1 MENYL
6 DLINDYFKER
16 NDLMRFTSYSNDV
29 RLFKN
34 HIVKTFVSRDR
45 MEKCIVGLQI
55 MSNTTINV
63 PSVQFVSSER
73 NIIVENYIE
82 GVALNEYTTYL
93 TRKMLYEIGRLMG
106 SFHNVNVSSHNDEN
120 TWVVTILTDMLGIRQ
135 KLAPYEED
143 FIESMVFVENESKKL
158 FQDLHFTYV
167 HGDFRP
173 ANIIF
178 SQTEE
183 KYYLIDFENFMV
195 GDSTL
200 DLYKMLSV
208 LKSNGNYN
216 GEDVTAFL
224 NGYSD
229 VRELPTKLVDKWAF
243 YDVYYSLRSVRRA
256 INDNTF
262 RNSDNKHT
270 KNADMSAQRKNPQT
284 LMMANWLEEY
294 VNKLH

>member
-1 MENYL
+1 MENFL
-6 DLINDYFKER
+6 DLINYYFRMR
-16 NDLMRFTSYSNDV
+16 NDLVCFNSYSNDV
-29 RLFKN
+29 RLLGN
-34 HIVKTFVSRDR
+34 HIVKTFISRER

-63 PSVQFVSSER
+63 PTVQFVSTEN

-82 GVALNEYTTYL
+82 GVTLNEYTTHL
-93 TRKMLYEIGRLMG
+93 TRKILYDIGILMAN
-106 SFHNVNVSSHNDEN
+106 FHNVNVSSYNDEYS
-120 TWVVTILTDMLGIRQ
+120 WVATILKDMVGIRK

-143 FIESMVFVENESKKL
+143 FIDSMFFVENECKKL

-178 SQTEE
+178 NQTEG

-195 GDSTL
+195 GDFTL

-208 LKSNGNYN
+208 IKSDENYN
-216 GEDVTAFL
+216 DKDVISFL
-224 NGYSD
+224 NGYSN
-229 VRELPTKLVDKWAF
+229 VRALPTKLVDKWLF
-243 YDVYYSLRSVRRA
+243 YDVYYSLRSVQRA

-262 RNSDNKHT
+262 RNSDDKYI
-270 KNADMSAQRKNPQT
+270 KNADKSAQRKNPRT
-284 LMMANWLEEY
+284 LMMANWLEGY
-294 VNKLH
+294 VNNLH

>member
-6 DLINDYFKER
+6 DLINDYFKKR
-16 NDLMRFTSYSNDV
+16 NDLMCFNSYSNDV
-29 RLFKN
+29 RLFKK
-34 HIVKTFVSRDR
+34 HIVKAFTSRER

-63 PSVQFVSSER
+63 PSVQFVSPER

-82 GVALNEYTTYL
+82 GVALNEYTTHL
-93 TRKMLYEIGRLMG
+93 TRKILYEIGRLMG
-106 SFHNVNVSSHNDEN
+106 NFHNVNVSSHNDEN
-120 TWVVTILTDMLGIRQ
+120 TWVVTILADIVGIRQ

-143 FIESMVFVENESKKL
+143 FIESMVFVETESKKL

-195 GDSTL
+195 GDPTL
-200 DLYKMLSV
+200 DLYKLLSV
-208 LKSNGNYN
+208 LKLNGNYN
-216 GEDVTAFL
+216 SEDVKAFL
-224 NGYSD
+224 NGYLD
-229 VRELPTKLVDKWAF
+229 VRNLPIKLVDKWTF

-262 RNSDNKHT
+262 RNSDDKYI

-294 VNKLH
+294 VNNLH